1 MIEIDGGYQEGG
13 GQILRTVVALSC
25 ITRQGVRIHNIR
37 KGREKPGLRPQH
49 LEGISAAGRMCEA
62 ELHDLHLNSLEV
74 TFIPRTITGGQYS
87 IDTRTAGSVTLIL
100 QTLLPIALH
109 ADRACTFV
117 IKGGTAVPFSP
128 TVLYFQHIF
137 CYLLEQ
143 LGGSL
148 HLELKRHGFY
158 PAGGG
163 EVLVTV
169 QPAHITSMQWMER
182 GDTYN
187 IEVLSIAS
195 THLQNAHVAKR
206 MIDGF
211 KKIIPDAH
219 STFEYVA
226 ANSPGCFIASHACFA
241 HGRIGADV
249 LGKRGKRAED
259 VGKEAARDLEREIAT
274 GAPIDSW
281 MVDQVVPY
289 MALVVARTGEPARIR
304 IPDMTEH
311 ARTNIWV
318 VEKFLPV
325 HFTIDKSVLRCD
337 KKN

>member
-1 MIEIDGGYQEGG
+1 MIEVDGSYQEGG
-13 GQILRTVVALSC
+13 GQILRTAVALSC
-25 ITRQGVRIHNIR
+25 ITRQGIHVNNIR

-49 LEGISAAGRMCEA
+49 LEGISAAGKMCNA
-62 ELHDLHLNSLEV
+62 ELQGLHLNSLEV
-74 TFIPRTITGGQYS
+74 TFIPKIIAGGQYS

-109 ADRACTFV
+109 ADCACTFV

-163 EVLVTV
+163 DVSAKIEPGYLKSV
-169 QPAHITSMQWMER
+169 QWTER
-182 GDTYN
+182 GELEGITATA
-187 IEVLSIAS
+187 VAS
-195 THLQNAHVAKR
+195 KHLEKARVAER
-206 MIDGF
+206 MLDGF
-211 KKIIPDAH
+211 KQILPEAQCR
-219 STFEYVA
+219 FEYVPA
-226 ANSPGCFIASHACFA
+226 QCPGCFIASYARFSQ
-241 HGRIGADV
+241 GRSGADV
-249 LGKRGKRAED
+249 LGARGKRAED
-259 VGKEAARDLEREIAT
+259 VGMAAARDLMCEIDT
-274 GAPIDSW
+274 GAPVDTW
-281 MVDQVVPY
+281 MVDQLVPY
-289 MALVVARTGEPARIR
+289 MALATMQTEECSQVRIAQL
-304 IPDMTEH
+304 TQH
-311 ARTNIWV
+311 AQTNIWV

-325 HFTIDKSVLRCD
+325 CFSFRESILRCD